1 MLLHKKHGFQYI
13 RHGNWSFFIN
23 FAQSNT
29 IKTLYIM
36 DIKKSEF
43 TISAATVSQCPKDTK
58 PEFAFIGRSNVGKS
72 SLINMLCNHK
82 GLAKTSATPGKTL
95 LINHFIINNDWYLVD
110 LPGYGFA
117 KRSKTVQKKLDQ
129 MITSYI
135 LQREQLINTFVL
147 IDIRHDPMKIDTDF
161 INWLGESSVPFAIIF
176 TKADKLGPVKAKQN
190 AAQWM
195 NSLKE
200 QWEELPPYFITSSEK
215 KTGRDEVLTYIED
228 ILKSLKEGE

>member
-1 MLLHKKHGFQYI
+1 
-13 RHGNWSFFIN
+13 
-23 FAQSNT
+23 
-29 IKTLYIM
+29 M

-43 TISAATVSQCPKDTK
+43 TISSANVSQCPNDTK

-117 KRSKTVQKKLDQ
+117 KRSKVVQKKLDQ

-135 LQREQLINTFVL
+135 LQRQQLVNTFVL
-147 IDIRHDPMKIDTDF
+147 IDVRHDPMKIDTDF
-161 INWLGESSVPFAIIF
+161 INWLGESSVPFSIIF
-176 TKADKLGPVKAKQN
+176 TKADKLGPVRAKQN
-190 AAQWM
+190 AAKWM
-195 NSLKE
+195 NSLKD
-200 QWEELPPYFITSSEK
+200 QWEELPPFFITSSEK
-215 KTGRDEVLTYIED
+215 KTGRDEVLDYIEN
-228 ILKSLKEGE
+228 ILKEL